1 MSSDGIANLD
11 PLATAF
17 VFDAID
23 LGMQYAELEA
33 NGFIP
38 FATILGKDGSKQVWK
53 LFDNSRDDST
63 VEGGVDLG
71 RQRLREVDETVH
83 CVTLVYD
90 GYFTGDGGRTEAV
103 FVEAYE
109 LGRQAGVHMCQRYER
124 HDGGVSLI
132 GNPLLFD
139 DETQPLVPAD
149 RSAPELPNLGP
160 RARQFT
166 LDAIERGI
174 EHVEGGAPGFTPFAA
189 ILGDDGSSD
198 VWRFADDD
206 DPNFQV
212 GDAVALGRERLLSV
226 DRTSHCVTLVWGS
239 ALQDE
244 DNAGVVFAEGY
255 ELGRPAG
262 VLLAQQYE
270 WLDHDRVVRIGDPV
284 VLEEP
289 EPLVPADRLG
299 EFDNLDAQSGD
310 FVFETIDLAL
320 EHAAESEHGF
330 LPFATVLAR
339 DGSKELARL
348 VDDEDN
354 PTIEGGV
361 MLGRQ
366 RLREVN
372 GSAHCVTLCWDG
384 YLTLEGRRTDAVF
397 VEGYELGR
405 PVGVLLAQR
414 YERHS
419 GGLDRI
425 DVPVLC
431 EEPEPLVPPKE
442 PR

>member
-11 PLATAF
+11 PLATGFA
-17 VFDAID
+17 FDAID

-33 NGFIP
+33 NGFVP

-53 LFDNSRDDST
+53 LFDHDLDNST
-63 VEGGVDLG
+63 VEGGVALG
-71 RQRLREVDETVH
+71 RQRLREIDESAH

-90 GYFTGDGGRTEAV
+90 GYFTGDGERTEAV

-109 LGRQAGVHMCQRYER
+109 LGRPAGVHLCQRYER
-124 HDGGVSLI
+124 HDGGVNLI
-132 GNPLLFD
+132 GNPLLCD
-139 DETQPLVPAD
+139 DQTQPMVPPD
-149 RSAPELPNLGP
+149 RSVRQLPNLG
-160 RARQFT
+160 AQAQQVT

-174 EHVEGGAPGFTPFAA
+174 EQVEAGEPDFAPFAT
-189 ILGDDGSSD
+189 ILGSDGSRE
-198 VWRFADDD
+198 VWRFTDD
-206 DPNFQV
+206 DPDFRV
-212 GDAVALGRERLLSV
+212 GDAIALGRERLLSV
-226 DRTSHCVTLVWGS
+226 DRTAHCVTLVWGG
-239 ALQDE
+239 ALPDE

-270 WLDHDRVVRIGDPV
+270 WLDHDRVVRIGDPL

-289 EPLVPADRLG
+289 EPLVPADRFG

-310 FVFETIDLAL
+310 FVFEAIDVAL
-320 EHAAESEHGF
+320 EHAGESGHGF
-330 LPFATVLAR
+330 LPFVTVLGR
-339 DGSKELARL
+339 DGSKEISQL
-348 VDDEDN
+348 VDDEDH

-361 MLGRQ
+361 ALGRQ
-366 RLREVN
+366 RLREVDE
-372 GSAHCVTLCWDG
+372 SAHCVTLCWDG
-384 YLTLEGRRTDAVF
+384 YLTLEGSRTDAVF

-405 PVGVLLAQR
+405 PAGVLLAQR
-414 YERHS
+414 YERHN

-431 EEPEPLVPPKE
+431 EEPRPLVPPKE
-442 PR
+442 SR